1 MTLEF
6 IAHVTGVDDT
16 DCLVAGVAES
26 GDGTGRE
33 LIFQA
38 SHEPPDDEDAE
49 DGMDSYCLG

>member
-1 MTLEF
+1 
-6 IAHVTGVDDT
+6 
-16 DCLVAGVAES
+16 LVAGVAES